1 MKYTHLTRND
11 DGEIAKEECTK
22 YIAHAERNGKR

>member
-11 DGEIAKEECTK
+11 DGEIVEEECTK
-22 YIAHAERNGKR
+22 YIAHAERNGAK

>member
-1 MKYTHLTRND
+1 MKYTHLIHND
-11 DGEIAKEECTK
+11 DGEIVEEECTK

>member
-11 DGEIAKEECTK
+11 DGEIIEEECTK
-22 YIAHAERNGKR
+22 YIAHAEQNSKR